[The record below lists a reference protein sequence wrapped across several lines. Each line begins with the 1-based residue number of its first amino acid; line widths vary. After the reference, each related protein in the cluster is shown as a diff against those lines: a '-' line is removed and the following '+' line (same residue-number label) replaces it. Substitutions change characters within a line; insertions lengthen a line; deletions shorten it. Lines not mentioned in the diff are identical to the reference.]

1 VTDIGVTTLQNRLH
15 HSLLAAMDR
24 SVSSCLLLLVL
35 VSLVQLIAGGAQR
48 RVNIESSLAG
58 STGAKP
64 EGELIHVRRGAVE
77 VPVNSERRGT
87 VDIETLATAGRSGV
101 EKTSD
106 AQLAEL
112 LRELRDLEFKLQ
124 AREYASVNIASE
136 DKKQEETP
144 EVKEEIA
151 LEELEEVDKAAED
164 RESAPAEVDKAEAS
178 EVEVAAAEDRN
189 NVVVVYHDQSNQGGR
204 SNRTMSGS
212 DGNNVVVVYHDQSG
226 SNTPP
231 SNHTKNS
238 TKPRTEEAVDEVKV
252 EEKTDTLT
260 DELADMA
267 QASEKEDV
275 AGAVAGS
282 QEGFSKLLG
291 MLKEARSKLND
302 LETEINNQNPYSSK
316 DLKKRRKKRH
326 N

>member
-1 VTDIGVTTLQNRLH
+1 
-15 HSLLAAMDR
+15 
-24 SVSSCLLLLVL
+24 
-35 VSLVQLIAGGAQR
+35 
-48 RVNIESSLAG
+48 
-58 STGAKP
+58 
-64 EGELIHVRRGAVE
+64 
-77 VPVNSERRGT
+77 
-87 VDIETLATAGRSGV
+87 
-101 EKTSD
+101 
-106 AQLAEL
+106 
-112 LRELRDLEFKLQ
+112 
-124 AREYASVNIASE
+124 
-136 DKKQEETP
+136 
-144 EVKEEIA
+144 
-151 LEELEEVDKAAED
+151 
-164 RESAPAEVDKAEAS
+164 
-178 EVEVAAAEDRN
+178 
-189 NVVVVYHDQSNQGGR
+189 
-204 SNRTMSGS
+204 MSGS
-212 DGNNVVVVYHDQSG
+212 DGNNVVVVYHDHSG